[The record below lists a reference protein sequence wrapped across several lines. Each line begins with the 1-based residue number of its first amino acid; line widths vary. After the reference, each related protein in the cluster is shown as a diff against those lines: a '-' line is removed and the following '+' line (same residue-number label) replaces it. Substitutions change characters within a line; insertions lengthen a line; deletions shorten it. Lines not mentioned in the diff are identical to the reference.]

1 MAKINRL
8 LSAYYEAL
16 RQGEKRRA
24 AIIYKMLWDLGVVVN
39 PD

>member
-8 LSAYYEAL
+8 LSAYYDAV
-16 RQGEKRRA
+16 RSGEKRRA
-24 AIIYKMLWDLGVVVN
+24 RLLGKMLWDLGVVVY